1 MNPFPQSCF
10 PAGPV
15 PSPDYL
21 TPMIDPK
28 QQRLGVGY
36 GVAAFLSWGFLP
48 LYFKAVAAVPSFEV
62 LAHRIV
68 WSLGFLLTLTIAR
81 GRWREFTQLFKSA
94 RTQLTLMVTTVLI
107 ATNWG
112 IFIWAVANGHLVEA
126 SLGYFINPLV
136 SVLLGFLFLRERLRP
151 LQTVAV
157 GLAAVAILWIT
168 LRYGHPPVISVV
180 LAVSFSFYGLL
191 RKQVKATGI
200 QGLTAETLMLS
211 PVAIGWMIWRRQQ
224 GDLVFLHTTVPM
236 NLLLLSA
243 GVLTALPLIWFT
255 ESARRLRL
263 ATLGFLQYLAPTFQL
278 LLAVV
283 AFGEPFTRTHA
294 VSFGLIWVA
303 LGLYSFD
310 TLRSM
315 R

>member
-1 MNPFPQSCF
+1 MNE
-10 PAGPV
+10 V
-15 PSPDYL
+15 
-21 TPMIDPK
+21 K
-28 QQRLGVGY
+28 QKRIGVGY
-36 GVAAFLSWGFLP
+36 GLAAFLAWGFLP
-48 LYFKAVAAVPSFEV
+48 LYFKAVAAVPSLEV

-68 WSLGFLLTLTIAR
+68 WSLVFLLALTLAR
-81 GRWREFTQLFKSA
+81 GRWKEFTALFKST
-94 RTQLTLMVTTVLI
+94 RTQITLMVTTVLI
-107 ATNWG
+107 AINWG
-112 IFIWAVANGHLVEA
+112 IFIWAVANDHLVEA
-126 SLGYFINPLV
+126 SLGYFINPLA
-136 SVLLGFLFLRERLRP
+136 SVLLGFIFLRERLRP

-157 GLAAVAILWIT
+157 GLAVVAIGWIT
-168 LRYGHPPVISVV
+168 FQYGHPPVISVV

-191 RKQVKATGI
+191 RKQVKASGI

-224 GDLVFLHTTVPM
+224 GDLVFLDTTGSM

-243 GVLTALPLIWFT
+243 GILTALPLIWFA

-263 ATLGFLQYLAPTFQL
+263 ATVGFLQYLAPTFQL

-283 AFGEPFTRTHA
+283 VFGEPFTGTHV